1 MIRCKLTILEFNGK
15 TVAHKFGLHDAIFPQ
30 MPYICI
36 RKSLLPMHTVYVLLV
51 IFFVIFH
58 TSLTLFNAL
67 GWAWKKTRVW
77 NLVTLLLT
85 GSSWLFLGMIV
96 GVPGYCPLTDWHFR
110 VLGKLGETNLPNSYL
125 KYLFDRIT
133 GLDINSVLVDRAT
146 LIVFIV
152 ALALSLFL
160 NLRDKIL
167 SKRTKRKD
175 GD

>member
-1 MIRCKLTILEFNGK
+1 MCFTYADVF
-15 TVAHKFGLHDAIFPQ
+15 
-30 MPYICI
+30 C
-36 RKSLLPMHTVYVLLV
+36 PMHTVYVLLD

-96 GVPGYCPLTDWHFR
+96 GVPGYCPFTDWHFNVLR
-110 VLGKLGETNLPNSYL
+110 KLGKTNLPNSYL

-133 GLDINSVLVDRAT
+133 GLNIDPWLVDRVT
-146 LIVFIV
+146 LIVFV
-152 ALALSLFL
+152 AALVVSVFL

-167 SKRTKRKD
+167 SKRLKRRI

>member
-1 MIRCKLTILEFNGK
+1 MVQFSPKCLTF
-15 TVAHKFGLHDAIFPQ
+15 VRHDRF
-30 MPYICI
+30 C
-36 RKSLLPMHTVYVLLV
+36 PMHTVYVLLD

-67 GWAWKKTRVW
+67 GWAWGKTRVS
-77 NLVTLLLT
+77 NLITLLLT

-96 GVPGYCPLTDWHFR
+96 GVPGYCPLTDWHFS
-110 VLGKLGETNLPNSYL
+110 VLEKLGETNLPNSYL

-133 GLDINSVLVDRAT
+133 GLDIDSLLVDRVT
-146 LIVFIV
+146 LIVFVV
-152 ALALSLFL
+152 AFALSVFL

>member
-1 MIRCKLTILEFNGK
+1 MRRNFPVNT
-15 TVAHKFGLHDAIFPQ
+15 LHLYHAMCFTYADVFH
-30 MPYICI
+30 
-36 RKSLLPMHTVYVLLV
+36 PMHTIYVLLD

-96 GVPGYCPLTDWHFR
+96 GVPGYCPLTDWHFN
-110 VLGKLGETNLPNSYL
+110 VLEKLGKTNLPNSYL

-133 GLDINSVLVDRAT
+133 GLNIDPWLVDRVT
-146 LIVFIV
+146 LIVFV
-152 ALALSLFL
+152 AALVVSVFL

-167 SKRTKRKD
+167 SKRLKRNV

>member
-1 MIRCKLTILEFNGK
+1 MRRNFPVNT
-15 TVAHKFGLHDAIFPQ
+15 LHLYHAMCFTYADVFH
-30 MPYICI
+30 
-36 RKSLLPMHTVYVLLV
+36 PMHTIYVLLD

-96 GVPGYCPLTDWHFR
+96 GVPGYCPFTDWHFNVLR
-110 VLGKLGETNLPNSYL
+110 KLGKTNLPNSYL

-133 GLDINSVLVDRAT
+133 GLNIDSTLVDRIT
-146 LIVFIV
+146 LIVFV
-152 ALALSLFL
+152 AALVVSVFL

-167 SKRTKRKD
+167 SKRLKRRI

>member
-1 MIRCKLTILEFNGK
+1 
-15 TVAHKFGLHDAIFPQ
+15 
-30 MPYICI
+30 
-36 RKSLLPMHTVYVLLV
+36 MHTVYVLLD

-85 GSSWLFLGMIV
+85 GSSWLFLGRIV
-96 GVPGYCPLTDWHFR
+96 GVPGYCPFTDWHFSVLR
-110 VLGKLGETNLPNSYL
+110 KLGKTNLPNSYL

-133 GLDINSVLVDRAT
+133 GLNIDSTLVDRVT
-146 LIVFIV
+146 LIVFV
-152 ALALSLFL
+152 AALAVSVFL

-167 SKRTKRKD
+167 SKR
-175 GD
+175 

>member
-1 MIRCKLTILEFNGK
+1 MQFSGKYPTFVSRDVFYLCRCI
-15 TVAHKFGLHDAIFPQ
+15 
-30 MPYICI
+30 
-36 RKSLLPMHTVYVLLV
+36 LPMHTVYVLLD

-77 NLVTLLLT
+77 NLITLLLT

-96 GVPGYCPLTDWHFR
+96 GVPGYCPFTDWHFNVLR
-110 VLGKLGETNLPNSYL
+110 KLGKTNLPNSYL

-133 GLDINSVLVDRAT
+133 GLNIDSTLVDRVT
-146 LIVFIV
+146 LIVFVV
-152 ALALSLFL
+152 ALAVSVFL
-160 NLRDKIL
+160 NLRDKIF

-175 GD
+175 SFIHFPR

>member
-1 MIRCKLTILEFNGK
+1 MHTL
-15 TVAHKFGLHDAIFPQ
+15 
-30 MPYICI
+30 Y
-36 RKSLLPMHTVYVLLV
+36 SLLD

-58 TSLTLFNAL
+58 TSLTLFNVI

-96 GVPGYCPLTDWHFR
+96 GVPGYCPFTDWHFNVLR
-110 VLGKLGETNLPNSYL
+110 KLGKTNLPNSYL

-133 GLDINSVLVDRAT
+133 GLNIDSTIVDRVT
-146 LIVFIV
+146 LIVFV
-152 ALALSLFL
+152 AALAVSVFL

-167 SKRTKRKD
+167 SKRMKRRI

>member
-1 MIRCKLTILEFNGK
+1 
-15 TVAHKFGLHDAIFPQ
+15 
-30 MPYICI
+30 
-36 RKSLLPMHTVYVLLV
+36 MHTVYVLLD

-67 GWAWKKTRVW
+67 GWAWKKARVW

-96 GVPGYCPLTDWHFR
+96 GVPGYCPFTDWHFSVLR
-110 VLGKLGETNLPNSYL
+110 KLGKTNLPNSYL

-133 GLDINSVLVDRAT
+133 GLNIDSTLVDRVT
-146 LIVFIV
+146 LIVFV
-152 ALALSLFL
+152 AALAVSVFL

-167 SKRTKRKD
+167 SKRTKRQD

>member
-1 MIRCKLTILEFNGK
+1 
-15 TVAHKFGLHDAIFPQ
+15 
-30 MPYICI
+30 
-36 RKSLLPMHTVYVLLV
+36 MHTVYVLLD

-85 GSSWLFLGMIV
+85 GSSWLFLGRIV
-96 GVPGYCPLTDWHFR
+96 GVPGYCPFTDWHFSVLR
-110 VLGKLGETNLPNSYL
+110 KLGKTNLPNSYL
-125 KYLFDRIT
+125 KSLFDRIT
-133 GLDINSVLVDRAT
+133 GLNIDSTLVDRVT
-146 LIVFIV
+146 LIVFV
-152 ALALSLFL
+152 AALAVSVFL

-167 SKRTKRKD
+167 SKRLKRNV

>member
-1 MIRCKLTILEFNGK
+1 
-15 TVAHKFGLHDAIFPQ
+15 
-30 MPYICI
+30 
-36 RKSLLPMHTVYVLLV
+36 MHTVYVLLD

-67 GWAWKKTRVW
+67 GWAWEKARVW

-96 GVPGYCPLTDWHFR
+96 GVPGYCPFTDWHFSVLR
-110 VLGKLGETNLPNSYL
+110 KLGKTNLPNSYL

-133 GLDINSVLVDRAT
+133 GLNIDSTLVDRVT
-146 LIVFIV
+146 LIVFV
-152 ALALSLFL
+152 AALAVSIFL

-167 SKRTKRKD
+167 SKR
-175 GD
+175 